1 MGVLEKIQEIER
13 EINRT
18 QKNKATEYH
27 LGILKAKLARYR
39 QELLEIKTGSSGPGK
54 GEGFD
59 VMKSGDARVALIG
72 FPSVGKSTLLNEITT
87 TKSVAAAYEFT
98 TLTCIPGNIE
108 YEGTTIQLLDLPGI
122 IQGASQ
128 GKGRGKQVISTARTA
143 DLVVMMIDATKTLF
157 QKQLLEEELEAMGI
171 RLNKSPPNIYV
182 KKLERGGV
190 SFNAT
195 VPQSALNEQ
204 LVTHILKE
212 YKMHNAEVLVRED
225 VTIDQFIDVLDGN
238 RKYIPCLYV
247 YNKIDR
253 VSIEEIERLLKEP
266 QSVVVS
272 CELNLNLDYLKE
284 MIWESLN
291 MTRVYSKKP
300 GEFPDLDV
308 PIVLRSGATIEDFCH
323 CLHRDLASI
332 FKYALVWGISV
343 KHNPQKV
350 GLSHVLE
357 EGDVIQIVKK
367 T

>member
-39 QELLEIKTGSSGPGK
+39 QELLEIKTGSSASGK

-59 VMKSGDARVALIG
+59 VIKSGDARVALIG

-87 TKSVAAAYEFT
+87 TRSVSAAYEFT

-108 YEGTTIQLLDLPGI
+108 YEGATIQLLDLPGI

-143 DLVVMMIDATKTLF
+143 DLIILMIDATKTLF
-157 QKQLLEEELEAMGI
+157 QRQLLEEELEIMGI
-171 RLNKSPPNIYV
+171 RLNKTPPNIYV

-195 VPQSALNEQ
+195 VPQSTLNEQ

-212 YKMHNAEVLVRED
+212 YKMHNAEVIVRED
-225 VTIDQFIDVLDGN
+225 VTIDQFIDVLDGS

-247 YNKIDR
+247 YNKIDK
-253 VSIEEIERLLKEP
+253 VSMEEIERLIKEP
-266 QSVVVS
+266 QSVVLS
-272 CELNLNLDYLKE
+272 CELGLNMDYLKK
-284 MIWESLN
+284 MIWHFLN

-300 GEFPDLDV
+300 GEFPDLDI
-308 PIVLRSGATIEDFCH
+308 PTVLRKGATIEDFCH
-323 CLHRDLASI
+323 RLHRDLASI
-332 FKYALVWGISV
+332 FKYALVWGTSV